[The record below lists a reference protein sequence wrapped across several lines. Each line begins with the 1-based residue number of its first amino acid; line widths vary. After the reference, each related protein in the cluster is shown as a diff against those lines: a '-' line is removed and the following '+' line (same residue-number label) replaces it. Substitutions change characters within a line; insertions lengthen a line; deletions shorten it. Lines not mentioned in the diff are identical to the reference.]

1 MKHARTLTAA
11 AVAGALWVAAPTTAS
26 AQETLRWH
34 SMGQASA
41 DTIFT
46 IAVSEILREEL
57 GLRFQITTG
66 RPITRQILD
75 AANNELELWTS
86 ASSVNHFMQTG
97 SNMFAEMQDAPE
109 LFKNV
114 RMLLNYPLGAYHI
127 VTWADSGIETL
138 ADIEGKRVFLGPPA
152 GAAAVVAAQLV
163 DGATGFVAG
172 EDFTWVQLDWVSGI
186 QAFQDR
192 QVDVHFSPTSIPSPD
207 MVQLAT
213 MGRIRLLGVPDD
225 RLDTEGVQAATAIPG
240 RMVVQI
246 GPDVYGDNQ
255 VNTEPVNTV
264 QTMVGIGTNR
274 FMDEERAY
282 QITRL
287 VFENVDRLAEEA
299 QWMRVISPETALE
312 EMNAPLHMGAY
323 RYYRELGIE
332 VPEALLPPELT
343 E

>member
-1 MKHARTLTAA
+1 MKPARHLAA
-11 AVAGALWVAAPTTAS
+11 AMMAGALALAAPAPATA
-26 AQETLRWH
+26 QDTLRWH

-46 IAVSEILREEL
+46 IAMSEILREEL

-75 AANNELELWTS
+75 AANNEIELWTS

-97 SNMFAEMQDAPE
+97 SNMYAEMPDAPE

-127 VTWADSGIETL
+127 VTWADSGIESL
-138 ADIEGKRVFLGPPA
+138 EDIRGKRVFLGPPA
-152 GAAAVVAAQLV
+152 GAAAVVAGQLV
-163 DGATGFVAG
+163 DGATGYVAG

-213 MGRIRLLGVPDD
+213 MGRIRLLGVPDG
-225 RLDTEGVQAATAIPG
+225 RLDTDGVRAATSIPG
-240 RMVVQI
+240 RVVVQI
-246 GPDVYGDNQ
+246 PPDIYGENQ
-255 VNTEPVNTV
+255 VNEEPVNTV

-287 VFENVDRLAEEA
+287 VFESVDRLAEEA
-299 QWMRVISPETALE
+299 QWMRVISPENALS

-323 RYYRELGIE
+323 RYYREMGIE
-332 VPEALLPPELT
+332 VPDELLPPELGG
-343 E
+343 